1 MIQNNRQRLVSM
13 VRGGTG
19 RIEILRFKFGNEDSP
34 SERLFVDES
43 EMDKFIHLDPENPF
57 CLLMGCRPE
66 LREETLRERPCLV
79 RRGGRFVAVN
89 PEKEGTIY
97 LIEN

>member
-34 SERLFVDES
+34 SERLFVDED
-43 EMDKFIHLDPENPF
+43 EMRKFVHLDPENPF

-66 LREETLRERPCLV
+66 QREETLRERPCLA